1 MTRTST
7 AYVIPRRRSIAALAL
22 TLLLGGCMS
31 DDGVN
36 DPLPR
41 MSREKAEKWA
51 KHWTDSMVGTA
62 HARLDPKTARPTASF
77 TDCTGE
83 KGETA
88 DDGRFTLRYSVRG
101 TLPRTAHAGAVT
113 AIKDTL
119 KDKGFDIQTFVVGED
134 TEPANVVDAKHPKD
148 QQFVSVG
155 SVDKDL
161 LVFIV
166 STPCLLPPGVEQQ
179 KF

>member
-7 AYVIPRRRSIAALAL
+7 AYVIPRRRSIVALAL

-41 MSREKAEKWA
+41 MSREKAEEWA
-51 KHWTDSMVGTA
+51 KHWTDSMV
-62 HARLDPKTARPTASF
+62 RTARARTDPTTARRTADF
-77 TDCTGE
+77 TDCIGRNGE
-83 KGETA
+83 SAE
-88 DDGRFTLRYSVRG
+88 DGRFTLSYSVRG
-101 TLPRTAHAGAVT
+101 TLPRSEHARAVT
-113 AIKDTL
+113 DIKDTL

-179 KF
+179 EF

>member
-1 MTRTST
+1 
-7 AYVIPRRRSIAALAL
+7 
-22 TLLLGGCMS
+22 MS
-31 DDGVN
+31 DEGAN

-41 MSREKAEKWA
+41 MSKEKAEKWA
-51 KHWTDSMVGTA
+51 KHWADSMVGTA

-77 TDCTGE
+77 TDCIGRNNE
-83 KGETA
+83 VA

-101 TLPRTAHAGAVT
+101 TLPRSDHAAAVT

-119 KDKGFDIQTFVVGED
+119 KKKGFEIQTFVVNED
-134 TEPANVVDAKHPKD
+134 EEPANAVDARHPED
-148 QQFVSVG
+148 HQFISVG

-166 STPCLLPPGVEQQ
+166 VTPCLLPPGVDQQ
-179 KF
+179 QF

>member
-1 MTRTST
+1 M
-7 AYVIPRRRSIAALAL
+7 APGANACPPMWRRSAAALAL
-22 TLLLGGCMS
+22 MMLLGGCMS
-31 DDGVN
+31 EEGVN

-62 HARLDPKTARPTASF
+62 HAQVDPKTSRPTASF
-77 TDCTGE
+77 TDCTG
-83 KGETA
+83 KNGESA

-101 TLPRTAHAGAVT
+101 TLPRSEQARAVT
-113 AIKDTL
+113 DIKDTL
-119 KDKGFDIQTFVVGED
+119 KAKGFEIQSFGINQD
-134 TEPANVVDAKHPKD
+134 REPVNVLDAEHPKD
-148 QQFVSVG
+148 RQFVSVG
-155 SVDKDL
+155 SVSENL